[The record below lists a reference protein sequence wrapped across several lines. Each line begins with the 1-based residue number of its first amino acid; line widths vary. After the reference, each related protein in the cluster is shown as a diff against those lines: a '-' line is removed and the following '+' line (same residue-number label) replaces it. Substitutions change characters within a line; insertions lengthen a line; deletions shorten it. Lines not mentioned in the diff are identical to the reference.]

1 MNGKQ
6 KCRILKEIRQEI
18 AKNNDIEFIT
28 TECKHQGDCL
38 GTCPKCE
45 AEVRYLEAE
54 LDKRRRAGKAVA
66 VAGIA
71 ATLLFSAT
79 ACGNDSQPVATETS
93 PTSTMEALQ
102 GMAPPTMEFMGEV
115 YIPDSSPTPTAEG
128 TDVPEPM
135 GMMEG

>member
-93 PTSTMEALQ
+93 PTSTME
-102 GMAPPTMEFMGEV
+102 FMGEV